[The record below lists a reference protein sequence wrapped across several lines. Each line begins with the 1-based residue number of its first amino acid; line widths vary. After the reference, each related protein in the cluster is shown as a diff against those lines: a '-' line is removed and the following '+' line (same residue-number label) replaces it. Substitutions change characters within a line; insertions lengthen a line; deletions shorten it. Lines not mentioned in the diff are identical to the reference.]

1 MDSNRI
7 KDIDSRHDTQDENW
21 NGASDAAMRKTGK
34 DVQDLAGGGS
44 ENERGARESGRT
56 REGAQNGVSGVKRI
70 HGNVRNG
77 RPEKLRESTQS
88 RDCECERICKSARNG
103 KRGGGAAER

>member
-34 DVQDLAGGGS
+34 DVQDWL
-44 ENERGARESGRT
+44 
-56 REGAQNGVSGVKRI
+56 
-70 HGNVRNG
+70 
-77 RPEKLRESTQS
+77 
-88 RDCECERICKSARNG
+88 
-103 KRGGGAAER
+103 GAAVRMSVVRVKAEGLVKERKME

>member
-7 KDIDSRHDTQDENW
+7 KDIDARHGMQDENR

-56 REGAQNGVSGVKRI
+56 R
-70 HGNVRNG
+70 
-77 RPEKLRESTQS
+77 REVT
-88 RDCECERICKSARNG
+88 AG
-103 KRGGGAAER
+103 